1 VPVRVSVHMRL
12 CDQTT
17 IVFVRSNDHAFVR
30 SNDHAFVQLNDHAF
44 VRLNDHAFVRSNDHL
59 ECFAGTYS
67 TALTGRGRWVLGWVG
82 EQAP

>member
-1 VPVRVSVHMRL
+1 MPVRVSVHMRL

-17 IVFVRSNDHAFVR
+17 IVFVR